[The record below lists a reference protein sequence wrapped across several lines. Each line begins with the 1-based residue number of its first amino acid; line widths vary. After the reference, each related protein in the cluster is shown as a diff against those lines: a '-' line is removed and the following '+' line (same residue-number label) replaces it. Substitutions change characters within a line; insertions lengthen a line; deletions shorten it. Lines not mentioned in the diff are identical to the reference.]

1 MTPRI
6 LTPVFA
12 LFASFNLLALSFDDI
27 HYWFGEGSGK
37 CAVVVDWGVKGA
49 SRAWGYKWNKT
60 CTNLTEVVQRLVHED
75 PRLVSNEA
83 QTFFGYDVKD
93 VHPTWD
99 KTAGTSGDPASE
111 AAANGAGGEWR
122 FFGPFSSVP
131 ASVSA
136 SVAVA
141 PNAVFPESGQWF
153 VLRYMASAVE
163 SLSSPEPAES
173 PYGYEVV
180 ESFTLEKSPLYN
192 QASNV
197 LGHAT
202 MGIFTSSSTYGDSGS
217 TINPA
222 YPAWSGGRLLSLVG
236 DEDEEEPGFVTI
248 KFDHDVIDDP
258 NNPFGID
265 LIVFGNAFG
274 VRNSNTTVDLTTDPT
289 TVTFSGDG
297 AAEEALVEV
306 SQDGETWY
314 AYEDG
319 PYADSYM
326 PTLGYL
332 YDPAAP
338 DTGLFNGNLYWGRAA
353 RATRPVNPACSF
365 SSFSGLNLAQVC
377 QRYDGSAGGTGFD
390 LAELPLPE
398 NGNGVKWIRY
408 VRISCVE
415 ESNDEGDFGYNV
427 PEVDAVADVA
437 PVSAYEKWV
446 EEHYTDWATAWQTN
460 VTGAGAVAANGQ
472 LNALN
477 FAWGQ
482 SPSDSVSSAVPFEIT
497 DFVKGDDVHTIMMH
511 SPRRMDN
518 AGGVVVQTTD
528 SLTSGWKTVVPTL
541 TSSVEEGD
549 VYVNTLT
556 VPADAG
562 AFFKLVVPT
571 E

>member
-1 MTPRI
+1 MTPRL
-6 LTPVFA
+6 LTPVF
-12 LFASFNLLALSFDDI
+12 SSLLALSLAAFTRDDI
-27 HYWFGEGSGK
+27 HYWVGEGANR
-37 CAVVVDWGVKGA
+37 CAVVIDWGGEGR
-49 SRAWGYKWNKT
+49 SLAWGYKWRGT
-60 CTNLTEVVQRLVHED
+60 CTNLAEVVQRIVHED
-75 PRLVSNEA
+75 PRLGSDA
-83 QTFFGYDVKD
+83 KLAAFSYDVED
-93 VHPTWD
+93 VHLSRS
-99 KTAGTSGDPASE
+99 KAS
-111 AAANGAGGEWR
+111 ALYSAVNGAYGTWR
-122 FFGPFSSVP
+122 FFGPFSEIPQMVST
-131 ASVSA
+131 ASSIKPD
-136 SVAVA
+136 AVY
-141 PNAVFPESGQWF
+141 PLPDQWF
-153 VLRYMASAVE
+153 VLRYSTSDGLEEAVTA
-163 SLSSPEPAES
+163 PTYAES

-197 LGHAT
+197 LGHPT

-236 DEDEEEPGFVTI
+236 DDEEGTPGFVTI
-248 KFDHDVIDDP
+248 KFDHDVLDDP

-265 LIVFGNAFG
+265 FLVFGNAFG
-274 VRNSNTTVDLTTDPT
+274 VRDSDENIQLTTDPL
-289 TVTFSGDG
+289 TVSFTGKGSY
-297 AAEEALVEV
+297 ENALVEV

-314 AYEDG
+314 PYEKG
-319 PYADSYM
+319 PYADSFM

-390 LAELPLPE
+390 LAELPLSE

-437 PVSAYEKWV
+437 PVSDYELWAQGQ
-446 EEHYTDWATAWQTN
+446 YQDWATAWRD
-460 VTGAGAVAANGQ
+460 GAAEAVAANGVT
-472 LNALN
+472 NALN
-477 FAWGQ
+477 FAWGL
-482 SPSDSVSSAVPFEIT
+482 SPTEPVPASVPFEIT
-497 DFVKGDDVHTIMMH
+497 GFSKGENRHTITVR
-511 SPRRMDN
+511 SPCRLSDIRRL
-518 AGGVVVQTTD
+518 VVKAATRLD
-528 SLTSGWKTVVPTL
+528 GGWKNIIPTLQTSEQDGDAFLNTFAVPT
-541 TSSVEEGD
+541 
-549 VYVNTLT
+549 
-556 VPADAG
+556 DAG
-562 AFFKLVVPT
+562 VFFKLAVQT

>member
-1 MTPRI
+1 MTPRL
-6 LTPVFA
+6 LTPVF
-12 LFASFNLLALSFDDI
+12 SSLLALSLAAFTRDDI
-27 HYWFGEGSGK
+27 HYWVGEGANR
-37 CAVVVDWGVKGA
+37 CAVVIDWGDEGR
-49 SRAWGYKWNKT
+49 SLAWGYKWRGT
-60 CTNLTEVVQRLVHED
+60 CTNLAEVVQRIVHED
-75 PRLVSNEA
+75 PRLGSDA
-83 QTFFGYDVKD
+83 KLAAFSYDVED
-93 VHPTWD
+93 VHLSRS
-99 KTAGTSGDPASE
+99 KATALYSAV
-111 AAANGAGGEWR
+111 NGAYGTWR
-122 FFGPFSSVP
+122 FFGPFSEIPQMVST
-131 ASVSA
+131 ASSIKPD
-136 SVAVA
+136 AVH
-141 PNAVFPESGQWF
+141 PLPDQWF
-153 VLRYMASAVE
+153 VLRYSTSDGLEEAVTA
-163 SLSSPEPAES
+163 PTYAES

-197 LGHAT
+197 LGHPT

-236 DEDEEEPGFVTI
+236 DDDEGTPGFVTI
-248 KFDHDVIDDP
+248 KFDHDVLDDP

-265 LIVFGNAFG
+265 FLVFGNAFG
-274 VRNSNTTVDLTTDPT
+274 VRDSDENIQLTTDPL
-289 TVTFSGDG
+289 TVSFTGKGSY
-297 AAEEALVEV
+297 ENALVEV

-314 AYEDG
+314 PYEKG
-319 PYADSYM
+319 PYADSFM

-427 PEVDAVADVA
+427 PEIDAVADVA
-437 PVSAYEKWV
+437 PVSDYELWAQGQ
-446 EEHYTDWATAWQTN
+446 YQDWATAWRD
-460 VTGAGAVAANGQ
+460 GAAEAVAANGVT
-472 LNALN
+472 NALN
-477 FAWGQ
+477 FAWGL
-482 SPSDSVSSAVPFEIT
+482 SPTEPVPAPVPFEIT
-497 DFVKGDDVHTIMMH
+497 GFSKGEDRHTITVR
-511 SPRRMDN
+511 SPCRLSDIRRL
-518 AGGVVVQTTD
+518 VVKAATRLD
-528 SLTSGWKTVVPTL
+528 GGWKNIIPTL
-541 TSSVEEGD
+541 QTSEQDGD
-549 VYVNTLT
+549 AFLNTFA

-562 AFFKLVVPT
+562 VFFKLAVQT

>member
-1 MTPRI
+1 MTPRL
-6 LTPVFA
+6 LTPVF
-12 LFASFNLLALSFDDI
+12 SSLLALSLAAFTRDDI
-27 HYWFGEGSGK
+27 HYWVGEGANR
-37 CAVVVDWGVKGA
+37 CAVVIDWGGEGR
-49 SRAWGYKWNKT
+49 SLAWGYKWRGT
-60 CTNLTEVVQRLVHED
+60 CTNLAEVVQRIVHED
-75 PRLVSNEA
+75 PRLGSDA
-83 QTFFGYDVKD
+83 KLAAFSYDVED
-93 VHPTWD
+93 VHLSRS
-99 KTAGTSGDPASE
+99 KATALYSAV
-111 AAANGAGGEWR
+111 NGAYGTWR
-122 FFGPFSSVP
+122 FFGPFSEIPQMVST
-131 ASVSA
+131 ASSIKPD
-136 SVAVA
+136 AVH
-141 PNAVFPESGQWF
+141 PLPDQWF
-153 VLRYMASAVE
+153 VLRYSTSDGLEEAVTA
-163 SLSSPEPAES
+163 PTYAES

-197 LGHAT
+197 LGHPT

-236 DEDEEEPGFVTI
+236 DDDEGTPGFVTI
-248 KFDHDVIDDP
+248 KFDHDVLDDP

-265 LIVFGNAFG
+265 FLVFGNAFG
-274 VRNSNTTVDLTTDPT
+274 VRDSDENIQLTTDPL
-289 TVTFSGDG
+289 TVSFTGKGSY
-297 AAEEALVEV
+297 ENALVEV

-314 AYEDG
+314 AYEKG
-319 PYADSYM
+319 PYADSFM

-427 PEVDAVADVA
+427 PEIDAVADVA
-437 PVSAYEKWV
+437 PVSDYELWA
-446 EEHYTDWATAWQTN
+446 HGQYQDWATAWRD
-460 VTGAGAVAANGQ
+460 GAAEAVAANGVT
-472 LNALN
+472 NALN
-477 FAWGQ
+477 FAWGL
-482 SPSDSVSSAVPFEIT
+482 SPTEPVPASVPFEIT
-497 DFVKGDDVHTIMMH
+497 GFSKGEDRHTITVR
-511 SPRRMDN
+511 SPCRLSDIRRL
-518 AGGVVVQTTD
+518 VVKAATRLD
-528 SLTSGWKTVVPTL
+528 GGWKNIIPTLQTSEQDGDAFLNTFAVPT
-541 TSSVEEGD
+541 
-549 VYVNTLT
+549 
-556 VPADAG
+556 DAG
-562 AFFKLVVPT
+562 VFFKLAVQT

>member
-1 MTPRI
+1 MTPRL
-6 LTPVFA
+6 LTPVF
-12 LFASFNLLALSFDDI
+12 SSLLALSLAAFTRDDI
-27 HYWFGEGSGK
+27 HYWVGEGANR
-37 CAVVVDWGVKGA
+37 CAVVIDWGGEGR
-49 SRAWGYKWNKT
+49 SLAWGYKWRGT
-60 CTNLTEVVQRLVHED
+60 CTNLAEVVQRIVHED
-75 PRLVSNEA
+75 PRLGSDA
-83 QTFFGYDVKD
+83 KLAAFSYDVED
-93 VHPTWD
+93 VHLSRS
-99 KTAGTSGDPASE
+99 KATALYSAV
-111 AAANGAGGEWR
+111 NGAYGTWR
-122 FFGPFSSVP
+122 FFGPFSEIPQMVST
-131 ASVSA
+131 ASSIKPD
-136 SVAVA
+136 AVH
-141 PNAVFPESGQWF
+141 PLPDQWF
-153 VLRYMASAVE
+153 VLRYSTSDGLEEAVTA
-163 SLSSPEPAES
+163 PTYAES

-197 LGHAT
+197 LGHPA

-236 DEDEEEPGFVTI
+236 DDEEGTPGFVTI
-248 KFDHDVIDDP
+248 KFDHDVLDDP

-265 LIVFGNAFG
+265 FLVFGNAFG
-274 VRNSNTTVDLTTDPT
+274 VRNSKENVQLTTDPL
-289 TVTFSGDG
+289 TVSFTGKGSY
-297 AAEEALVEV
+297 ENALVEV

-314 AYEDG
+314 PYEKG
-319 PYADSYM
+319 PYADSFM

-365 SSFSGLNLAQVC
+365 SAFSGLNLAQVC

-427 PEVDAVADVA
+427 PEIDAVADVA
-437 PVSAYEKWV
+437 PVSDYELWAQGQ
-446 EEHYTDWATAWQTN
+446 YQDWATAWRD
-460 VTGAGAVAANGQ
+460 GAAEAVAANGVT
-472 LNALN
+472 NALN
-477 FAWGQ
+477 FAWGL
-482 SPSDSVSSAVPFEIT
+482 SPTEPVPASVPFEIT
-497 DFVKGDDVHTIMMH
+497 GFSKGEDRHTITVR
-511 SPRRMDN
+511 SPCRLSDARRL
-518 AGGVVVQTTD
+518 VVKAATRLD
-528 SLTSGWKTVVPTL
+528 GGWKNIIPAL
-541 TSSVEEGD
+541 QTSEQDGD
-549 VYVNTLT
+549 AFLNTFA

-562 AFFKLVVPT
+562 VFFKLAVQT

>member
-1 MTPRI
+1 MTPRL
-6 LTPVFA
+6 LTPVF
-12 LFASFNLLALSFDDI
+12 SSLLALSLAAFTRDDI
-27 HYWFGEGSGK
+27 HYWVGEGANR
-37 CAVVVDWGVKGA
+37 CAVVIDWGGEGR
-49 SRAWGYKWNKT
+49 SLAWGYKWRGT
-60 CTNLTEVVQRLVHED
+60 CTNLAEVVQRIVHED
-75 PRLVSNEA
+75 PRLGSDA
-83 QTFFGYDVKD
+83 KLAAFSYDVED
-93 VHPTWD
+93 VHLSRS
-99 KTAGTSGDPASE
+99 KATALYSAV
-111 AAANGAGGEWR
+111 NGAYGTWR
-122 FFGPFSSVP
+122 FFGPFSEIPQMVST
-131 ASVSA
+131 ASSIKPD
-136 SVAVA
+136 AVH
-141 PNAVFPESGQWF
+141 PLPDQWF
-153 VLRYMASAVE
+153 VLRYSTSDGLEEAVTA
-163 SLSSPEPAES
+163 PTYAES

-197 LGHAT
+197 LGHPT

-236 DEDEEEPGFVTI
+236 DDDEGTPGFVTI
-248 KFDHDVIDDP
+248 KFDHDVLDDP

-265 LIVFGNAFG
+265 FLVFGNAFG
-274 VRNSNTTVDLTTDPT
+274 VRDSDENVQLTTDPL
-289 TVTFSGDG
+289 TVSFTGKGSY
-297 AAEEALVEV
+297 ENALVEV

-314 AYEDG
+314 AYEKG
-319 PYADSYM
+319 PYADSFM

-427 PEVDAVADVA
+427 PEIDAVADVA
-437 PVSAYEKWV
+437 PVSDYELWAQGQ
-446 EEHYTDWATAWQTN
+446 YQDWATAWRD
-460 VTGAGAVAANGQ
+460 GAAEAVAANGVT
-472 LNALN
+472 NALN
-477 FAWGQ
+477 FAWGL
-482 SPSDSVSSAVPFEIT
+482 SPTEPVPASVPFEIT
-497 DFVKGDDVHTIMMH
+497 GFSKGEDRHTITVR
-511 SPRRMDN
+511 SPCRLSDARRL
-518 AGGVVVQTTD
+518 VVKAATRLD
-528 SLTSGWKTVVPTL
+528 GGWKNIIPTLQTSEQDGDAFLNTFAVPT
-541 TSSVEEGD
+541 
-549 VYVNTLT
+549 
-556 VPADAG
+556 DAG
-562 AFFKLVVPT
+562 VFFKLAVQT